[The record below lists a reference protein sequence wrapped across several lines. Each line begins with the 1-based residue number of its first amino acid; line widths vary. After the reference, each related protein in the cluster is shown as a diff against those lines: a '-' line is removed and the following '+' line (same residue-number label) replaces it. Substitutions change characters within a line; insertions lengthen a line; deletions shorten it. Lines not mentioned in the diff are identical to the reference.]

1 MISFRYH
8 VVSLVAVLLALAVG
22 VALGGGPLS
31 EIGRD
36 SADADSGQHDNQQL
50 VDDLDQAELV
60 AGFQDDVNA
69 SLGNATTR
77 NALKGRT
84 VSVVTMPGADPA
96 VAKALGEQVKR
107 ASGSVVGSY
116 AVTEAMLALDGSSL
130 VDTLGAQLAEG
141 NNGAA
146 QPGASTY
153 VRMGQLIRRAIAV
166 ETPRGVAADKPAQ
179 NIRSGLE
186 AAKLFTT
193 SAGGANRGSLVL
205 VVLGDEDPE
214 DGVDK
219 IMGGLVTGMARGSN
233 GVVVTAPTD
242 STLLDQVR
250 DNAEVTSTVSTVDSV
265 QTRSGQLAAV
275 LALSAEATGGP
286 GSYGVH
292 GKDGAIPR
300 G

>member
-31 EIGRD
+31 DIGRD
-36 SADADSGQHDNQQL
+36 AADADSGQHDNQQL

-69 SLGNATTR
+69 SLGSATTR

-84 VSVVTMPGADPA
+84 VSVVALPGADPA
-96 VAKALGEQVKR
+96 VVKALGEQVKR

-141 NNGAA
+141 NQGAA

-193 SAGGANRGSLVL
+193 SAGGTNRGSLVL
-205 VVLGDEDPE
+205 VVLGDDDPE

-219 IMGGLVTGMARGSN
+219 IVGGLVTGMARGSN

-242 STLLDQVR
+242 ASLLDQVR
-250 DNAEVTSTVSTVDSV
+250 GNAEVTKTVSTVDSV